1 MPTVDE
7 YLAMLQ
13 PDPAQLK
20 QQKIAALLGGLGAGL
35 LSAPGWNRGIAN
47 AGLLAAQGVSTV
59 PYQMRQDAIDNLKM
73 REAAQGLADKDQQRA
88 SDQAWQSQLPALFQ
102 GPKPY
107 DRVGSGSP
115 TVGNAAA
122 LNAMPGETAYQKY
135 SRLADAAFAAGRP
148 NDAKIYAE
156 YADKNRPKV
165 KNENTGTD
173 AQGNRVR
180 YVTYEDGTTQVLP
193 VGPDKEKL
201 NFVSTGGQVGVGLDP
216 FTGKQMSGGLAAT
229 MDPAQID
236 AKNRGWAGLDLEKQK
251 FAYQQTKDAADSVT
265 GKKPSDQQL
274 AARGF
279 LTRMQNAGGIVNN
292 LEAGGYTPGFGSA
305 YVSGAQDIPVVGG
318 MAAGAAN
325 AIGGFFSP
333 EMQSYRQAQED
344 WVRAKLR
351 KESGAVIGKDEMA
364 GEIKTYFPQPGDS
377 KEVIDQKA
385 RARAVAEQQ
394 MAIQG
399 GLERFGQAPKQVV
412 RTGVEKATGKRV
424 VQYADGTTAYAE

>member
-7 YLAMLQ
+7 YMAMLT

-47 AGLLAAQGVSTV
+47 AGLLAAQGVNAV
-59 PYQMRQDAIDNLKM
+59 PYQMRQDAIDNIKM
-73 REAAQGLADKDQQRA
+73 REAVQGLADKDQQRA

-102 GPKPY
+102 GPSPAQ
-107 DRVGSGSP
+107 RLGSGAP

-122 LNAMPGETAYQKY
+122 LNAMPGETAFQKY

-193 VGPDKEKL
+193 LGPDKEKL

-216 FTGKQMSGGLAAT
+216 FTGKQQSAGLAAT
-229 MDPAQID
+229 MSPEQID
-236 AKNRGWAGLDLEKQK
+236 ASKRGWANFGLEKQK
-251 FAYQQTKDAADSVT
+251 YIDQKTSGKPQWDSASGQFVYPPSQEAPSGRAVQPQGFM
-265 GKKPSDQQL
+265 GKNANSNIASQKAL
-274 AARGF
+274 AAVGEAKQILDDATGSYLGAGVDIASQAF
-279 LTRMQNAGGIVNN
+279 GHATEGAKNIAKLKVLESNIMMNQPRMEG
-292 LEAGGYTPGFGSA
+292 P
-305 YVSGAQDIPVVGG
+305 
-318 MAAGAAN
+318 
-325 AIGGFFSP
+325 
-333 EMQSYRQAQED
+333 QSDKDVQLYRQA
-344 WVRAKLR
+344 
-351 KESGAVIGKDEMA
+351 A
-364 GEIKTYFPQPGDS
+364 GQLGDPTVPNEIKRAALDTIESLHS
-377 KEVIDQKA
+377 KYA
-385 RARAVAEQQ
+385 S
-394 MAIQG
+394 IQG
-399 GLERFGQAPKQVV
+399 GGK
-412 RTGVEKATGKRV
+412 GATG
-424 VQYADGTTAYAE
+424 GWSITTVK